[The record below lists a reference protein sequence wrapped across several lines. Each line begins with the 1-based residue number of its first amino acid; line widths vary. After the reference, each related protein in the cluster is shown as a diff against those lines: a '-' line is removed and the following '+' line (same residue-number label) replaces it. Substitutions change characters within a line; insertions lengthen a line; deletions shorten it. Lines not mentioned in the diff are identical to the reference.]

1 MKKRIGRRQL
11 IENLRMARRQREE
24 AVFWQK
30 SFEDEAGRLREQNR
44 EWRERLERLENDP
57 GLQYQGTIQGGTL
70 VKTARIDFRTVE
82 RIKNGSTPEWSHVR
96 HALALKMAEAIIEEG
111 LMRVEYGG
119 EIDYCNT
126 REEPYDTV
134 RVIARLDVV
143 PWDRMVRRTVNGLF
157 TMPRDVPPVYED
169 MIRNEGLAPD
179 APRPWE

>member
-24 AVFWQK
+24 AVVMQK
-30 SFEDEAGRLREQNR
+30 AAQDGVCRLREQNR

-57 GLQYQGTIQGGTL
+57 GLQYQGTIPGGTL
-70 VKTARIDFRTVE
+70 VETARIDFKTIE
-82 RIKNGSTPEWSHVR
+82 RINEGGPEWGHVR
-96 HALALKMAEAIIEEG
+96 HVLALRLAEAIIEKG

-119 EIDYCNT
+119 EIEYCNP
-126 REEPYDTV
+126 RKEPYDTV

-157 TMPRDVPPVYED
+157 IMQRDVPPVYED
-169 MIRNEGLAPD
+169 MIRNEELAPD